1 MLGKMEEMEV
11 EQDKKGWEE
20 ATVLNVPADE
30 KTGQGGLAS
39 CREEIWDNALGW
51 ERKEEGEGRRD
62 DSEEK
67 RCNAMEEIE
76 VKDWKGE
83 RNCGALIM
91 LLSFIN

>member
-1 MLGKMEEMEV
+1 MGRSHGAQCSAL
-11 EQDKKGWEE
+11 
-20 ATVLNVPADE
+20 LPADE

-76 VKDWKGE
+76 V
-83 RNCGALIM
+83 
-91 LLSFIN
+91 